1 MNRSVLAALVAVLI
15 ATGDAV
21 PSSRAQTPPAATSPN
36 VVRFLVVRTETDAGI
51 IDDLLAAFRAQ
62 GRYQVVIDSGRDIY
76 EQAREG
82 KADLLL
88 THFRHAGLGAFVA
101 EGLGLWPVTLMANVT
116 AFLAPPDDPAR
127 IKGQTDSIEI
137 FRRIAAAKRP
147 FVVNGDPNS
156 RYVLETLWHA
166 AGRPDRQGWYMDIG
180 VEGDAAA
187 ARAADLKGY
196 TIWGITAIVESQ
208 KAHNRPLQMVI
219 PTDSMMHRF
228 MLTVAVNP
236 AKFPARTI
244 NAEGAQALQNYL
256 LSPEVQ
262 ARILAFRYAGIDVP
276 PFLAAGRNNENTVVE
291 KVTPPVPAR

>member
-1 MNRSVLAALVAVLI
+1 MRLVLAGAIAAIALAIVVPASAQAPGVA
-15 ATGDAV
+15 A
-21 PSSRAQTPPAATSPN
+21 PN
-36 VVRFLVVRTETDAGI
+36 VIRFLVVRTETDPGI
-51 IDDLLAAFRAQ
+51 IDDILAPFRAQ
-62 GRYQVVIDSGRDIY
+62 GRYRVEIDSGRDIY

-88 THFRHAGLGAFVA
+88 THFRHAGLGAFVS
-101 EGLGLWPVTLMANVT
+101 EGLGLWPVTIMANVT
-116 AFLAPPDDPAR
+116 AFLAPPDDPAGIR
-127 IKGQTDSIEI
+127 GQTDSIEI

-180 VEGDAAA
+180 IEGDAAA

-196 TIWGITAIVESQ
+196 TIWGITAVVESQ

-219 PTDSMMHRF
+219 PRDSMMHRF

-236 AKFPARTI
+236 AKFPAGTI
-244 NAEGAQALQNYL
+244 NTAGAQALQAYL
-256 LSPEVQ
+256 LSPETQ
-262 ARILAFRYAGIDVP
+262 ARILAFRYAGIDAP

>member
-1 MNRSVLAALVAVLI
+1 MPRFAFVALIAVLAAAGCYV
-15 ATGDAV
+15 
-21 PSSRAQTPPAATSPN
+21 PPAAAQAPGAAPAN
-36 VVRFLVVRTETDAGI
+36 VIRFLVVRTETDSGI
-51 IDDLLAAFRAQ
+51 IDDILAGFRAQ
-62 GRYQVVIDSGRDIY
+62 GRYRVEVESGRDIY
-76 EQAREG
+76 EQARKGE
-82 KADLLL
+82 ADLLL
-88 THFRHAGLGAFVA
+88 THFRHAGLGAFVG

-116 AFLAPPDDPAR
+116 AFLAPADDPAG

-166 AGRPDRQGWYMDIG
+166 AGKPDRQGWYMDIG
-180 VEGDAAA
+180 IEGDAAA

-196 TIWGITAIVESQ
+196 TIWGITAVVESQ

-236 AKFPARTI
+236 AKFPAGTI
-244 NAEGAQALQNYL
+244 NAAGAQALQAYL
-256 LSPEVQ
+256 LSPETQ